1 MNLKELLDKLETE
14 ETKGVAVGRINA
26 LSFDSRDVSPDT
38 LFFAV
43 PGEKS
48 DGHDFIDTA
57 IEEGATAIVCERFP
71 DALSSDTTYIRVKSA
86 GQALGEIAHV
96 FHGRPSAKL
105 KLVGVTGTN
114 GKTTTATLLYRLFK
128 SFGRKAGLISTIAVF
143 IDDER
148 RPTSHTTPDALA
160 LNALLEEMCARG
172 CEYCFM
178 EVSSHAL
185 VQGRVAGLRF
195 AGGIFTNLTHDHLD
209 YHKTFDEYLK
219 AKKLFFDSL
228 QPDAFALTNLSD
240 RNAKVMTQ
248 NTRASV
254 HSYAVAAPADFAC
267 RILELSF
274 DGMLLNIDG
283 TDVWTRLTGRFNA
296 SNLLAVYA
304 AARLLG
310 ATAEDTLAGISALTP
325 VEGRVETIRTPAG
338 VTAVVDYAHTPD
350 ALKNI
355 LDALNDVRDK
365 SSTLVTVVGC
375 GGNRDKT
382 KRPEMA
388 RISAANS
395 DKLILTSDNPRFEDP
410 DAILDDMIAGL
421 DEAQLAR
428 TLRIVN
434 RREAIKTALALA
446 SKGDIVLIAGKGH
459 EDYQETKG
467 VKQHF
472 DDRETV
478 EELAG
483 LNSPTPP
490 DKPQTNPR
498 QTPDKP

>member
-1 MNLKELLDKLETE
+1 
-14 ETKGVAVGRINA
+14 
-26 LSFDSRDVSPDT
+26 
-38 LFFAV
+38 
-43 PGEKS
+43 
-48 DGHDFIDTA
+48 
-57 IEEGATAIVCERFP
+57 
-71 DALSSDTTYIRVKSA
+71 
-86 GQALGEIAHV
+86 
-96 FHGRPSAKL
+96 
-105 KLVGVTGTN
+105 
-114 GKTTTATLLYRLFK
+114 
-128 SFGRKAGLISTIAVF
+128 
-143 IDDER
+143 
-148 RPTSHTTPDALA
+148 
-160 LNALLEEMCARG
+160 
-172 CEYCFM
+172 
-178 EVSSHAL
+178 
-185 VQGRVAGLRF
+185 
-195 AGGIFTNLTHDHLD
+195 
-209 YHKTFDEYLK
+209 
-219 AKKLFFDSL
+219 
-228 QPDAFALTNLSD
+228 
-240 RNAKVMTQ
+240 MTQ

-410 DAILDDMIAGL
+410 DAILDDMTAGL

-434 RREAIKTALALA
+434 RREAIKTALALD
-446 SKGDIVLIAGKGH
+446 SQGDIVLIAGKGH

-483 LNSPTPP
+483 
-490 DKPQTNPR
+490 
-498 QTPDKP
+498 

>member
-14 ETKGVAVGRINA
+14 EIKGVAVGRINA
-26 LSFDSRDVSPDT
+26 LSFDSRDVLPDS

-48 DGHDFIDTA
+48 DGHDFIESA
-57 IEEGATAIVCERFP
+57 IDGGATAVVCERFP
-71 DALSSDTTYIRVKSA
+71 ETLSSETTYIRVKSA
-86 GQALGEIAHV
+86 GRALGEIAHV
-96 FHGRPSAKL
+96 FHGRPSTKL

-114 GKTTTATLLYRLFK
+114 GKTTIATLLYRLFR
-128 SFGRKAGLISTIAVF
+128 SLGRKAGLISTIAVF
-143 IDDER
+143 IDDECR
-148 RPTSHTTPDALA
+148 QTSHTTPDALV
-160 LNALLEEMCARG
+160 LNALLEEMSERG

-219 AKKLFFDSL
+219 AKKLFFDNLPS
-228 QPDAFALTNLSD
+228 DAFALINLGD
-240 RNAKVMTQ
+240 KNARVMTQ
-248 NTRASV
+248 NTRATV
-254 HSYAVAAPADFAC
+254 HSYAVGTPADFTC
-267 RILELSF
+267 RVLELSF

-283 TDVWTRLTGRFNA
+283 TDVWTRFTGRFNA

-304 AARLLG
+304 AAQLLG
-310 ATAEDTLAGISALTP
+310 VSDKDALAGISAMKS
-325 VEGRVETIRTPAG
+325 VAGRFEAIRTPSG

-350 ALKNI
+350 ALKNV

-365 SSTLVTVVGC
+365 SSTLITVVGC

-388 RISAANS
+388 RISAVNS
-395 DKLILTSDNPRFEDP
+395 DKLILTSDNPRLEDP
-410 DAILDDMIAGL
+410 EAILDDMTAGL
-421 DEAQLAR
+421 DDVQLAR

-446 SKGDIVLIAGKGH
+446 AKGDIVLIAGKGH
-459 EDYQETKG
+459 ENYQDANG

-478 EELAG
+478 EEL
-483 LNSPTPP
+483 S
-490 DKPQTNPR
+490 KPNPR
-498 QTPDKP
+498 G